1 MRSSGKGSGGGLGSK
16 NVVRPN
22 VRTGT
27 AARAQN
33 PRGVSQ
39 IGQNLGNHS
48 TDNGGKKLTKS
59 VEPVRGAAMPGV
71 GAVKLGNQVAAETV
85 CGPGGSR
92 TVMRSGS
99 QAQTGPVAG
108 SPRPGGGDIL
118 SQFGPD
124 SKPRT

>member
-1 MRSSGKGSGGGLGSK
+1 M
-16 NVVRPN
+16 
-22 VRTGT
+22 
-27 AARAQN
+27 
-33 PRGVSQ
+33 SQ
-39 IGQNLGNHS
+39 IGQNIGNKAMN
-48 TDNGGKKLTKS
+48 DPKRLTKS

-71 GAVKLGNQVAAETV
+71 KLGNEVAASTV